1 MACLVEIGLQ
11 IMENRQKRF
20 RDIRKKESN
29 YEKSFQ
35 RKALDYNLLCI
46 LFKI

>member
-20 RDIRKKESN
+20 RDIRKKN
-29 YEKSFQ
+29 QIMKKAFKEK
-35 RKALDYNLLCI
+35 L
-46 LFKI
+46 